1 MRSSRP
7 PALATWWLEHVRF
20 GVTNDFLIGDL
31 VEEYGRGRST
41 SWYWKQVVAAFV
53 VNFVREVRTQ
63 PLLAAR
69 TVASVWSVWYLYGF
83 VFRSSLQKLTIPLPP
98 TIGFMWLLAG
108 CGAWAGAGWIVAR
121 LHREHETAMVLL
133 FATAVLLW
141 KLPWFYQLFV
151 DTLCNVRYGPYLLND
166 FLDSVLT
173 FVSVLLGG
181 FWTSSILPNRKIS

>member
-1 MRSSRP
+1 
-7 PALATWWLEHVRF
+7 LEHVRF

-133 FATAVLLW
+133 FATSVLLW